1 VKLLINVGKSS
12 RSIIRINIF
21 YVIAARYHLCTV
33 SKTVTL
39 AGMNVG
45 YDKFRDS
52 GSSARPRGHR
62 TKPQKIRIR
71 LALARLMIV
80 VVLLFGKRPPS
91 VTAADIASW
100 PLPCWI
106 GEPTPGAGDAREGEA
121 SNADLA
127 GHGPGAETWPG
138 SGGAL
143 EERLVKPRGALEARR
158 HRVRRRLRD
167 LARRVR
173 RRLRNPRR
181 PGPRSP
187 QRAPR
192 RTRRRPGRRSAEPD

>member
-1 VKLLINVGKSS
+1 M
-12 RSIIRINIF
+12 
-21 YVIAARYHLCTV
+21 
-33 SKTVTL
+33 L
-39 AGMNVG
+39 AGMSIG
-45 YDKFRDS
+45 YGRFRDS
-52 GSSARPRGHR
+52 TSPVQSHGHR
-62 TKPQKIRIR
+62 TKPRKIRAR

-80 VVLLFGKRPPS
+80 IALLFGKRRPS

-106 GEPTPGAGDAREGEA
+106 GEPTPGAGDTGEGEA

-127 GHGPGAETWPG
+127 GRGPDAEAWPG

-158 HRVRRRLRD
+158 RRVRRRLRD

-173 RRLRNPRR
+173 RRFRNPLR

-192 RTRRRPGRRSAEPD
+192 RTRRRPGRRSAEPDS